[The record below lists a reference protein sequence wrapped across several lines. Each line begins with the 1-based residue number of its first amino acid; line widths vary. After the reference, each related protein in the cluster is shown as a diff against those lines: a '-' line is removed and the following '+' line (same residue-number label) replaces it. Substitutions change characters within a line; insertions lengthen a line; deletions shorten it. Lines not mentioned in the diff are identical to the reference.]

1 LVADHS
7 KFGRVT
13 LASFGPIQAAHVLVT
28 DPATPRAFLS
38 RVRQRG
44 VEVVV
49 AGRRGR

>member
-13 LASFGPIQAAHVLVT
+13 LASFSPIEAAHVLVT
-28 DPATPRAFLS
+28 DPAAPRTFLS
-38 RVRQRG
+38 RIRQCG